1 MKGKKGMSGREHPRL
16 SSIYLS
22 RFFSL
27 FNARPEA
34 SVVYRVLRSAVVH
47 ETLCK
52 LTLYCGKNF
61 ESQTCDYFGT
71 EGVSFK

>member
-1 MKGKKGMSGREHPRL
+1 MVEGNEWTRPSQASVNLFKLG
-16 SSIYLS
+16 
-22 RFFSL
+22 FFSS
-27 FNARPEA
+27 FNASLEA
-34 SVVYRVLRSAVVH
+34 SVVHRVLQSAVVH

-52 LTLYCGKNF
+52 STLYCGKNF